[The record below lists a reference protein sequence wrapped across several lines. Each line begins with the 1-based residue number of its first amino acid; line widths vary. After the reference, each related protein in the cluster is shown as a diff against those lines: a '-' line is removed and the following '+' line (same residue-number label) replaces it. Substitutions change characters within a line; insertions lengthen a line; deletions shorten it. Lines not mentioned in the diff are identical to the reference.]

1 MQKESEDPPA
11 TESSLLY
18 LMEHFDLDYPPTP
31 QKPKSISEMTLSEEM
46 SFYIRL
52 IEHKFGYY
60 QYHLHHHQP
69 WFRRNN
75 IDPEGDD
82 VLE

>member
-1 MQKESEDPPA
+1 VQREWADPPA
-11 TESSLLY
+11 TEFPLLY

-75 IDPEGDD
+75 IDPEGED
-82 VLE
+82 VWE